1 MKKYLAILILS
12 ISTFCFGQR
21 NSKFAKGADISWTPQ
36 MEATGYEFYNEKGEK
51 DDVLKILKSKGMD
64 AIRLRVFV
72 NPNNDKGSGHC
83 SKEETVAFAKRLKSL
98 GFRIMIDFHYSD
110 SWADPAKQYKPKAW
124 ENLNFEDLK
133 KAVYNHTYDVLLALK
148 KEKITPEW
156 VQVGNEIPNGILWP
170 DGHSKNFKNLGELLN
185 KGYDA
190 VKAIN
195 KKIKVIVHIDEGNN
209 TEKITWFYKNIAEQN
224 VKYDVIGLSYY
235 PYWIKK
241 DWTETIQDLQKNMNY
256 LAKTYNKEVMVVE
269 VGGEDSQVENTY
281 KLLEATIKA
290 VRNVPNKKGTGVF
303 YWEPQ
308 GAKSWSGYALSAWL
322 ENGRPSPAL
331 DAFLEKNKNND

>member
-1 MKKYLAILILS
+1 MKKYLAVLILS

-21 NSKFAKGADISWTPQ
+21 DSKFAKGADISWTPQ

-72 NPNNDKGSGHC
+72 NPNDDKGSGHC

-331 DAFLEKNKNND
+331 DAFLEKDKK

>member
-1 MKKYLAILILS
+1 MKKYLAVLILS

-21 NSKFAKGADISWTPQ
+21 DSKFAKGADISWLPQ

-51 DDVLKILKSKGMD
+51 EDVLKILKSKGMD

-72 NPNNDKGSGHC
+72 NPNDDKGSGHC

-224 VKYDVIGLSYY
+224 VKYDEIGLSYY

-256 LAKTYNKEVMVVE
+256 LTKTYNKEVMVVE
-269 VGGEDSQVENTY
+269 VGGEDTQVENTY

-331 DAFLEKNKNND
+331 DAFLEKDKK

>member
-1 MKKYLAILILS
+1 M
-12 ISTFCFGQR
+12 
-21 NSKFAKGADISWTPQ
+21 
-36 MEATGYEFYNEKGEK
+36 
-51 DDVLKILKSKGMD
+51 
-64 AIRLRVFV
+64 
-72 NPNNDKGSGHC
+72 
-83 SKEETVAFAKRLKSL
+83 
-98 GFRIMIDFHYSD
+98 
-110 SWADPAKQYKPKAW
+110 
-124 ENLNFEDLK
+124 
-133 KAVYNHTYDVLLALK
+133 
-148 KEKITPEW
+148 
-156 VQVGNEIPNGILWP
+156 QVGNEIPNGILWP

-331 DAFLEKNKNND
+331 DAFLEKDKK

>member
-1 MKKYLAILILS
+1 MKKIISILLITISLLS
-12 ISTFCFGQR
+12 FSQKK
-21 NSKFAKGADISWTPQ
+21 SKFAKGADISWLPQ
-36 MEATGYEFYNEKGEK
+36 MEATGYQFYNEKGEK
-51 DDVLKILKSKGMD
+51 DDALNILKSKGMD

-72 NPNNDKGSGHC
+72 NPNDDKGSGHC
-83 SKEETVAFAKRLKSL
+83 SKDETIAFAKKLHKM
-98 GFRIMIDFHYSD
+98 GFRLMIDFHYSD

-190 VKAIN
+190 VKAVN

-256 LAKTYNKEVMVVE
+256 LTKTYNKEVMVVE

-331 DAFLEKNKNND
+331 DAFLEKDKK

>member
-1 MKKYLAILILS
+1 MKKNLAILILS

-21 NSKFAKGADISWTPQ
+21 DSKFAKGADISWTPQ

-72 NPNNDKGSGHC
+72 NPNDDKGSGHC

-256 LAKTYNKEVMVVE
+256 LAKTYKKEVMVVE

-331 DAFLEKNKNND
+331 DAFLEKDKK

>member
-1 MKKYLAILILS
+1 MKKNLAILILS

-21 NSKFAKGADISWTPQ
+21 DSKFAKGADISWTPQ

-72 NPNNDKGSGHC
+72 NPNDDKGSGHC

-269 VGGEDSQVENTY
+269 VGGEDTQVENTY

-322 ENGRPSPAL
+322 ENGKPSPAL
-331 DAFLEKNKNND
+331 DAFLEKDKK

>member
-1 MKKYLAILILS
+1 MKKYLAVLILS

-21 NSKFAKGADISWTPQ
+21 DSKFAKGADISWLPQ

-51 DDVLKILKSKGMD
+51 DDILKILKSKGMD

-72 NPNNDKGSGHC
+72 NPNDDKGSGHC

-331 DAFLEKNKNND
+331 DAFLEKDKK

>member
-1 MKKYLAILILS
+1 MKKNLAILILS

-21 NSKFAKGADISWTPQ
+21 DSKFAKGADISWTPQ

-72 NPNNDKGSGHC
+72 NPNDDKGSGHC

-256 LAKTYNKEVMVVE
+256 LTKTYNKEVMVVE

-331 DAFLEKNKNND
+331 DAFLEKDKK

>member
-1 MKKYLAILILS
+1 MKKNLAILILS

-21 NSKFAKGADISWTPQ
+21 DSKFAKGADISWTPQ

-51 DDVLKILKSKGMD
+51 DDVLKILKSKGID

-72 NPNNDKGSGHC
+72 NPNDDKGSGHC

-148 KEKITPEW
+148 KEKITPER

-331 DAFLEKNKNND
+331 DAFLEKDKK

>member
-1 MKKYLAILILS
+1 MKKNLAILILS

-21 NSKFAKGADISWTPQ
+21 DSKFAKGADISWTPQ

-72 NPNNDKGSGHC
+72 NPNDDKGSGHC

-256 LAKTYNKEVMVVE
+256 LTKTYNKEVMVVE

-322 ENGRPSPAL
+322 ENGKPSPAL
-331 DAFLEKNKNND
+331 DAFLEKDKK

>member
-1 MKKYLAILILS
+1 MKKYLAVLILS

-21 NSKFAKGADISWTPQ
+21 DSKFAKGADISWTPQ

-72 NPNNDKGSGHC
+72 NPNDDKGSGHC

-185 KGYDA
+185 KGYEA

-331 DAFLEKNKNND
+331 DAFLEKDKK

>member
-1 MKKYLAILILS
+1 MKKYLAVLILS

-21 NSKFAKGADISWTPQ
+21 DSKFAKGADISWLPQ

-72 NPNNDKGSGHC
+72 NPNDDKGSGHC

-110 SWADPAKQYKPKAW
+110 SWADPNKQYKPKAW

-185 KGYDA
+185 KGYEA
-190 VKAIN
+190 VKAVN

-256 LAKTYNKEVMVVE
+256 LTKTYNKEVMVVE
-269 VGGEDSQVENTY
+269 VGGEDTQVENTY

-322 ENGRPSPAL
+322 ENGKPSPAL
-331 DAFLEKNKNND
+331 DAFLEKDKK

>member
-1 MKKYLAILILS
+1 MKKIISILLITISLLS
-12 ISTFCFGQR
+12 FSQKK
-21 NSKFAKGADISWTPQ
+21 SKFAKGADISWTPQ

-72 NPNNDKGSGHC
+72 NPNDDKGSGHC

-256 LAKTYNKEVMVVE
+256 LTKTYNKEVMVVE
-269 VGGEDSQVENTY
+269 VGGEDTQVENTY

-322 ENGRPSPAL
+322 ENGKPSPAL
-331 DAFLEKNKNND
+331 DAFLEKDKK

>member
-1 MKKYLAILILS
+1 MKKNLAILILS

-21 NSKFAKGADISWTPQ
+21 DSKFAKGADISWLPQ

-51 DDVLKILKSKGMD
+51 EDVLKILKSKGMD

-72 NPNNDKGSGHC
+72 NPNDDKGSGHC

-269 VGGEDSQVENTY
+269 VGGEDTQVENTY

-331 DAFLEKNKNND
+331 DAFLEKDKK

>member
-1 MKKYLAILILS
+1 MKKYLAVLILS

-21 NSKFAKGADISWTPQ
+21 DSKFAKGADISWLPQ

-72 NPNNDKGSGHC
+72 NPNDDKGSGHC
-83 SKEETVAFAKRLKSL
+83 NKEETVAFAKRLKSL

-185 KGYDA
+185 KGYEA
-190 VKAIN
+190 VKAVN

-256 LAKTYNKEVMVVE
+256 LTKTYNKEVMVVE
-269 VGGEDSQVENTY
+269 VGGEDTQVENTY

-322 ENGRPSPAL
+322 ENGKPSPAL
-331 DAFLEKNKNND
+331 DAFLEKDKK

>member
-1 MKKYLAILILS
+1 MKKNLAILILS

-21 NSKFAKGADISWTPQ
+21 DSKFAKGADISWTPQ

-72 NPNNDKGSGHC
+72 NPNDDKGSGHC

-256 LAKTYNKEVMVVE
+256 LTKTYNKEVMVVE
-269 VGGEDSQVENTY
+269 VGGEDTQVENTY

-322 ENGRPSPAL
+322 ENGKPSPAL
-331 DAFLEKNKNND
+331 DAFLEKDKK

>member
-1 MKKYLAILILS
+1 MKKYLAVLILS

-21 NSKFAKGADISWTPQ
+21 DSKFAKGADISWLPQ

-72 NPNNDKGSGHC
+72 NPNDDKGSGHC

-185 KGYDA
+185 KGYEA

-256 LAKTYNKEVMVVE
+256 LTKTYNKEVMVVE
-269 VGGEDSQVENTY
+269 VGGEDTQVENTY

-331 DAFLEKNKNND
+331 DAFLEKDKK

>member
-1 MKKYLAILILS
+1 MKKYLAVLILS

-21 NSKFAKGADISWTPQ
+21 DSKFAKGADISWTPQ

-72 NPNNDKGSGHC
+72 NPNDDKGSGHC

-110 SWADPAKQYKPKAW
+110 SWADPNKQYKPKAW

-256 LAKTYNKEVMVVE
+256 LTKTYNKEVMVVE
-269 VGGEDSQVENTY
+269 VGGEDTQVENTY

-331 DAFLEKNKNND
+331 DAFLEKDKK

>member
-1 MKKYLAILILS
+1 MKKNLAILILS

-21 NSKFAKGADISWTPQ
+21 DSKFAKGADISWLPQ

-72 NPNNDKGSGHC
+72 NPNDDKGSGHC

-322 ENGRPSPAL
+322 ENGKPSPAL
-331 DAFLEKNKNND
+331 DAFLEKDKK

>member
-1 MKKYLAILILS
+1 MKKNLAILILS

-21 NSKFAKGADISWTPQ
+21 DSKFAKGADISWTPQ

-72 NPNNDKGSGHC
+72 NPNDDKGSGHC

-256 LAKTYNKEVMVVE
+256 LTKTYNKEVMVVE
-269 VGGEDSQVENTY
+269 VGGEDTQVENTY

-331 DAFLEKNKNND
+331 DAFLEKDKK

>member
-1 MKKYLAILILS
+1 MKKYLAVLILS

-21 NSKFAKGADISWTPQ
+21 DSKFAKGADISWLPQ

-72 NPNNDKGSGHC
+72 NPNDDKGSGHC

-185 KGYDA
+185 KGYEA
-190 VKAIN
+190 VKAVN

-256 LAKTYNKEVMVVE
+256 LTKTYNKEVMVVE
-269 VGGEDSQVENTY
+269 VGGEDTQVENTY

-322 ENGRPSPAL
+322 ENGKPSPAL
-331 DAFLEKNKNND
+331 DAFLEKDKK

>member
-1 MKKYLAILILS
+1 MKKYLAVLILS

-21 NSKFAKGADISWTPQ
+21 DSKFAKGADISWLPQ

-51 DDVLKILKSKGMD
+51 DDILKILKSKGMD

-72 NPNNDKGSGHC
+72 NPNDDKGSGHC

-185 KGYDA
+185 KGYEA
-190 VKAIN
+190 VKAVN

-256 LAKTYNKEVMVVE
+256 LAQTYNKEVMVVE

-322 ENGRPSPAL
+322 ENGKPSPAL
-331 DAFLEKNKNND
+331 DAFLEKDKK

>member
-1 MKKYLAILILS
+1 MKKNLAILILS

-21 NSKFAKGADISWTPQ
+21 DSKFAKGADISWTPQ

-72 NPNNDKGSGHC
+72 NPNDDKGSGHC

-110 SWADPAKQYKPKAW
+110 SWADPNKQYKPKAW

-185 KGYDA
+185 KGYEA
-190 VKAIN
+190 VKAVN

-256 LAKTYNKEVMVVE
+256 LTKTYNKEVMVVE

-331 DAFLEKNKNND
+331 DAFLEKDKK

>member
-1 MKKYLAILILS
+1 MKKNLAILILS

-21 NSKFAKGADISWTPQ
+21 DSKFAKGADISWTPQ

-72 NPNNDKGSGHC
+72 NPNDDKGSGHC

-185 KGYDA
+185 KGYDV

-331 DAFLEKNKNND
+331 DAFLEKDKK

>member
-1 MKKYLAILILS
+1 MKKYLAVLILS

-21 NSKFAKGADISWTPQ
+21 DSKFAKGADISWLPQ

-72 NPNNDKGSGHC
+72 NPNDDKGSGHC

-322 ENGRPSPAL
+322 ENGKPSPAL
-331 DAFLEKNKNND
+331 DAFLEKDKK

>member
-1 MKKYLAILILS
+1 MKKNLAILILS

-21 NSKFAKGADISWTPQ
+21 DSKFAKGADISWTPQ

-51 DDVLKILKSKGMD
+51 DDVLKILKSKGID

-72 NPNNDKGSGHC
+72 NPNDDKGSGHC

-322 ENGRPSPAL
+322 ENGKPSPAL
-331 DAFLEKNKNND
+331 DAFLEKDKK

>member
-1 MKKYLAILILS
+1 MKKNLAILILS

-21 NSKFAKGADISWTPQ
+21 DSKFAKGADISWTPQ

-72 NPNNDKGSGHC
+72 NPNDDKGSGHC

-269 VGGEDSQVENTY
+269 VGGEDTQVENTY

-331 DAFLEKNKNND
+331 DAFLEKDKK

>member
-1 MKKYLAILILS
+1 MKKYLAVLILS

-21 NSKFAKGADISWTPQ
+21 DSKFAKGADISWLPQ

-51 DDVLKILKSKGMD
+51 DDILKILKSKGMD

-72 NPNNDKGSGHC
+72 NPNDDKGSGHC

-256 LAKTYNKEVMVVE
+256 LAQTYNKEVMVVE

-331 DAFLEKNKNND
+331 DAFLEKDKK

>member
-1 MKKYLAILILS
+1 MKKYLAVLILS

-21 NSKFAKGADISWTPQ
+21 DSKFAKGADISWLPQ

-72 NPNNDKGSGHC
+72 NPNDDKGSGHC

-185 KGYDA
+185 KGYEA
-190 VKAIN
+190 VKAVN

-256 LAKTYNKEVMVVE
+256 LAQTYNKEVMVVE
-269 VGGEDSQVENTY
+269 VGGEDTQVENTY

-322 ENGRPSPAL
+322 ENGKPSLAL
-331 DAFLEKNKNND
+331 DAFLEKDKK

>member
-1 MKKYLAILILS
+1 MKKNLAILILS

-21 NSKFAKGADISWTPQ
+21 DSKFAKGADISWTPQ

-72 NPNNDKGSGHC
+72 NPNDDKGSGHC

-331 DAFLEKNKNND
+331 DAFLEKDKK

>member
-1 MKKYLAILILS
+1 MKKHLAILILS

-21 NSKFAKGADISWTPQ
+21 DSKFAKGADISWTPQ

-72 NPNNDKGSGHC
+72 NPNDDKGSGHC

-133 KAVYNHTYDVLLALK
+133 KAVYNHTYDVLVALK

-190 VKAIN
+190 VKAVN

-256 LAKTYNKEVMVVE
+256 LTKTYNKEVMVVE
-269 VGGEDSQVENTY
+269 VGGEDTQVENTY

-322 ENGRPSPAL
+322 ENGKTSPAL
-331 DAFLEKNKNND
+331 DAFLEKDKK

>member
-1 MKKYLAILILS
+1 MKKNLAILILS

-21 NSKFAKGADISWTPQ
+21 DSKFAKGADISWLPQ

-72 NPNNDKGSGHC
+72 NPNDDKGSGHC
-83 SKEETVAFAKRLKSL
+83 SKDETIAFAKRLKSL

-185 KGYDA
+185 KGYEA

-322 ENGRPSPAL
+322 ENGKPSPAL
-331 DAFLEKNKNND
+331 DAFLEKDKK

>member
-1 MKKYLAILILS
+1 MKKYLAVLILS

-21 NSKFAKGADISWTPQ
+21 DSKFAKGADISWLPQ

-72 NPNNDKGSGHC
+72 NPNDDKGSGHC

-185 KGYDA
+185 KGYEA
-190 VKAIN
+190 VKAVN

-224 VKYDVIGLSYY
+224 VKYDIIGLSYY

-256 LAKTYNKEVMVVE
+256 LTKTYNKEVMVVE

-331 DAFLEKNKNND
+331 DAFLEKDKK

>member
-1 MKKYLAILILS
+1 MKKHLAILILS

-21 NSKFAKGADISWTPQ
+21 DSKFAKGADISWTPQ

-72 NPNNDKGSGHC
+72 NPNDDKGSGHC

-256 LAKTYNKEVMVVE
+256 LTKTYNKEVMVVE
-269 VGGEDSQVENTY
+269 VGGEDTQVENTY

-322 ENGRPSPAL
+322 ENGQPSPAL
-331 DAFLEKNKNND
+331 DAFLEKDKK

>member
-1 MKKYLAILILS
+1 MKKNLAILILS

-21 NSKFAKGADISWTPQ
+21 DSKFAKGADISWTPQ

-72 NPNNDKGSGHC
+72 NPNDDKGSGHC

-190 VKAIN
+190 VKAVN

-331 DAFLEKNKNND
+331 DAFLEKDKK